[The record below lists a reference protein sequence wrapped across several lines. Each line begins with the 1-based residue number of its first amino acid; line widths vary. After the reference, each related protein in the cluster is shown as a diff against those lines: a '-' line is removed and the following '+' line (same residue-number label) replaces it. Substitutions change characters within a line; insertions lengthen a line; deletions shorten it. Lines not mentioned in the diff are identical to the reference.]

1 MAGPT
6 EGREHGREPG
16 MGGNGEHDASG
27 ENADE
32 ARARRERAL
41 SALARASDPSSGEV
55 AAGGGTGSLI
65 ASDKPP
71 RRRGR
76 VLQIALA
83 GVLLVAVVT
92 ALAIHFAPRGGTTS
106 VTRRPAPPLQLADA
120 QARIACPRDVAWSA
134 DGARIAVLGYAQ
146 RCPFYAPAPAINLPV
161 ALVAVYDSATGRRV
175 GEFHPDDLIRKAVTL
190 PPSVQAYLATVNL
203 GTTPE
208 IEVELRHIRW
218 LPDGKR
224 LAVTGYFF
232 LPSGPPV
239 QDVTGFS
246 SWPGALTDAVLVADA
261 GGANTQVATAP
272 AHVLAT
278 PIPIAELG
286 NATMDAAVEWDL
298 ATMKPVALPAT
309 LAPSSPQGT
318 LAPALAYQW
327 GPGGALSI
335 RTPLGNTPAAESIDA
350 PDGAWFS
357 VWQPAVAEYVAFQP
371 TEAPLYRWWSEFATL
386 SPAGRYLVDGGVIEW
401 VARPRGQPAD
411 PEETSFTH
419 TEHAPL
425 LPLRDAAMRSLFDD
439 LTADGVAGHGSAI
452 LWAAWR
458 PDGKVLAVLSVVANS
473 QRPGDV
479 IRFYES
485 ASGRLLATLTVPA
498 SSLVDVQG
506 TEPRVMR
513 WSPDGT
519 RLFLL
524 DPNRTLAT
532 IWGPGTLPK

>member
-6 EGREHGREPG
+6 EERGRAPGAGRNS
-16 MGGNGEHDASG
+16 GNSG
-27 ENADE
+27 NSGNDENADE

-41 SALARASDPSSGEV
+41 SALARANDPSAV
-55 AAGGGTGSLI
+55 AGGDAASLI
-65 ASDKPP
+65 QPDIP
-71 RRRGR
+71 RGRRGR
-76 VLQIALA
+76 ALQIALA

-92 ALAIHFAPRGGTTS
+92 ALAIRFAPQGGTTS
-106 VTRRPAPPLQLADA
+106 TARRPAPPLQLADA
-120 QARIACPRDVAWSA
+120 QARVDCPRDVAWSP
-134 DGARIAVLGYAQ
+134 DGSHIAVLGYAQ
-146 RCPFYAPAPAINLPV
+146 RCPFYEPEIPFPIAPDAI
-161 ALVAVYDSATGRRV
+161 VAVYDTASGRLV
-175 GEFHPDDLIRKAVTL
+175 GEFHPDDLIRKTVTL
-190 PPSVQAYLATVNL
+190 PPLVQAFLATANVETKPQL
-203 GTTPE
+203 S
-208 IEVELRHIRW
+208 VELRHIRW

-239 QDVTGFS
+239 QNDAGLP
-246 SWPGALTDAVLVADA
+246 SWPGTLTDTLLVADA

-278 PIPIAELG
+278 PIPITEPG
-286 NATMDAAVEWDL
+286 NQTMDAAVEWDL

-357 VWQPAVAEYVAFQP
+357 VWQPAVAEYAAFQP
-371 TEAPLYRWWSEFATL
+371 TEAPLYRWWSEFAAL
-386 SPAGRYLVDGGVIEW
+386 SPAGRYLLDGGVIEW

-425 LPLRDAAMRSLFDD
+425 LPLRDAAMRTLFDD
-439 LTADGVAGHGSAI
+439 LTADGVANHGGGRI
-452 LWAAWR
+452 LTAWR
-458 PDGKVLAVLSVVANS
+458 PDGKVLVAVAAV
-473 QRPGDV
+473 GDPRNPRDA
-479 IRFYES
+479 IRFYDS
-485 ASGRLLATLTVPA
+485 AAGKLLATLNVPA
-498 SSLVDVQG
+498 RSLADVQSVG
-506 TEPRVMR
+506 PRVMR
-513 WSPDGT
+513 WSPDGS

-524 DPNRTLAT
+524 DPGLQLAT